1 MAEIEADI
9 KSTFVTD
16 KVATAVTAID
26 TGNWDIAKVVLDK
39 EDNSIVSSSSRDNTM
54 STDNIVV
61 EKETV
66 DAPHTPQLEIEE
78 PTKVLDSTNT
88 DTQKDHNEEGNS
100 EDEYTDD
107 DDSEYTYET
116 ISDDEANE
124 PKKKKGWFGF
134 LKRGKQTKQDDEGSI
149 SSSSSENEEEDI
161 IAALDNHKQ
170 ILSEEDESNSTV
182 SSDDGHGKH
191 HLLNSPQTI
200 HPTISSS
207 TSLNNN
213 TDNKIKQEEK
223 DEEEERLMAQAVQ
236 RVQQRIQQSGGN
248 LYNALDEHDKQ
259 LVDELK
265 GVKDV
270 KKIKEVVDKSIDAE
284 FNNKGGKDREEEAYM
299 STQTES
305 PVIDIEPSAVENNKE
320 GPNNQQQE
328 QSLLDNESS
337 EEEYDEESEDD
348 EPTIVE
354 KQSLLSLAAEHDR
367 VDVINELLTVSEPSL
382 NQFEHDLLLQGV
394 SSVTSPNTMFLEG
407 GRLEAIF
414 IPPPLHVAVAHGSS
428 NAASCLLR
436 MRECDP
442 SIRPQV
448 PKQYLLGGYYD
459 DGRSPSKGSSM
470 NMKEDRNYKKYQDM
484 SAWELAFGGT
494 AVTMIV
500 GDPTQVEEADLKE
513 AAVEEPKRGSWFGFG
528 SSSKIEEEPIKIENV
543 IINGVSKQIKRKVPL
558 NIPPSKLDG
567 IKHAFTAEALRAI
580 GSDEVDRV
588 KQLID
593 AGMDGSLDVG
603 GKTLMQWAVE
613 LDAKECCEL
622 FKASMEEEVGNNTK
636 EEGREEV
643 SADNQVAIDNNQAGT
658 PSSPDKHQ
666 QSLPTHDERL
676 AGLSLSD
683 IQTLTT
689 ENLNLIPALT
699 TCRNDLSSEAQ
710 ICQSIL
716 RDVASTGG
724 KGGLESQSLLQLV
737 RTLKEQRAEAEE
749 AANAWQKAWEERED
763 ELDFFVEEILDDV
776 HRNEL
781 LPILE
786 QVEPIDPSMQGL
798 TLVGSTANNMEEAV
812 KRFIEVDNHVN
823 VLRTQ
828 INNLADDKYM
838 PEIERHGLMG
848 ALTLTRSLRDEVKE
862 VEKKI
867 NLAMMGEGMCRRKI
881 EIIQQRLG
889 GGEDVTSGSASPEY
903 EAHNRMNGDNRT
915 EEEDYH
921 LQAIAQAVAS
931 PSVTQVSETMSPSSP
946 EEEEGHDDD
955 QYVHVSP
962 PEDGGSS
969 DEYSEELSAASEDE
983 KSSNEEEIG
992 ASANASND
1000 ILEEEEDV
1008 KEEEV
1013 ATQELRSPSTVP
1025 DQQANQDIESP
1036 DADVVSTS
1044 TSVDR
1049 IPPKSTTVDNN
1060 SVDKP
1065 SIVIAQ
1071 GKSTAIVLHS
1081 PNIQTGSIPSL
1092 VWEILKRIIGLSRAP
1107 SSRSQS
1113 YNDVETN
1120 PHVMTV

>member
-1 MAEIEADI
+1 
-9 KSTFVTD
+9 
-16 KVATAVTAID
+16 
-26 TGNWDIAKVVLDK
+26 
-39 EDNSIVSSSSRDNTM
+39 
-54 STDNIVV
+54 
-61 EKETV
+61 
-66 DAPHTPQLEIEE
+66 
-78 PTKVLDSTNT
+78 
-88 DTQKDHNEEGNS
+88 
-100 EDEYTDD
+100 
-107 DDSEYTYET
+107 
-116 ISDDEANE
+116 
-124 PKKKKGWFGF
+124 
-134 LKRGKQTKQDDEGSI
+134 
-149 SSSSSENEEEDI
+149 
-161 IAALDNHKQ
+161 
-170 ILSEEDESNSTV
+170 
-182 SSDDGHGKH
+182 
-191 HLLNSPQTI
+191 
-200 HPTISSS
+200 
-207 TSLNNN
+207 
-213 TDNKIKQEEK
+213 
-223 DEEEERLMAQAVQ
+223 
-236 RVQQRIQQSGGN
+236 
-248 LYNALDEHDKQ
+248 
-259 LVDELK
+259 VDELN

-270 KKIKEVVDKSIDAE
+270 KKIKEIVDRSIDDE
-284 FNNKGGKDREEEAYM
+284 FSSGGKDREVEANV

-305 PVIDIEPSAVENNKE
+305 PVIDVKLSVENNKE
-320 GPNNQQQE
+320 EPNNQQQE
-328 QSLLDNESS
+328 QCLLDNESS
-337 EEEYDEESEDD
+337 SDEEYDDEESEDE

-367 VDVINELLTVSEPSL
+367 VDVINELLTISEPSL

-394 SSVTSPNTMFLEG
+394 SSVTSPNTIFLEG

-414 IPPPLHVAVAHGSS
+414 VPPPLHVAVAHGSS

-448 PKQYLLGGYYD
+448 PKQYLLGGYD
-459 DGRSPSKGSSM
+459 DGRSSPSKGSSV

-494 AVTMIV
+494 AVTTIV
-500 GDPTQVEEADLKE
+500 GDPSQVEETDLD
-513 AAVEEPKRGSWFGFG
+513 VEVEVPKRGSWFGFG
-528 SSSKIEEEPIKIENV
+528 SSSKIKEEEEEPIKIENV
-543 IINGVSKQIKRKVPL
+543 IINGVSKQRRIKRKVPL

-588 KQLID
+588 KQLVD

-603 GKTLMQWAVE
+603 GKTLYQWAVE

-622 FKASMEEEVGNNTK
+622 FKASMEEEVGNDTQK
-636 EEGREEV
+636 DAQEEV
-643 SADNQVAIDNNQAGT
+643 SADNQGKTDNGQADA

-666 QSLPTHDERL
+666 QSLPTQDERL

-737 RTLKEQRAEAEE
+737 RSLKEQRAEAEE

-798 TLVGSTANNMEEAV
+798 TLVGSTANNMKEAV

-838 PEIERHGLMG
+838 PEIEKHGLMG

-889 GGEDVTSGSASPEY
+889 GEEGKSGSASPEY
-903 EAHNRMNGDNRT
+903 EGHNEMNGASRT
-915 EEEDYH
+915 DEEDYH

-946 EEEEGHDDD
+946 EEEEEGHDDD

-1000 ILEEEEDV
+1000 ILEEEEDA

-1013 ATQELRSPSTVP
+1013 ATQDASVP
-1025 DQQANQDIESP
+1025 VQQVRPP
-1036 DADVVSTS
+1036 DADVSSSCTP
-1044 TSVDR
+1044 VDR
-1049 IPPKSTTVDNN
+1049 NPSKVTIDNK
-1060 SVDKP
+1060 VDKP
-1065 SIVIAQ
+1065 SVAISH

-1092 VWEILKRIIGLSRAP
+1092 VWEILKRIVGLSRAP

-1113 YNDVETN
+1113 YNDVESN

>member
-1 MAEIEADI
+1 MVEIEADT
-9 KSTFVTD
+9 KSTTNN
-16 KVATAVTAID
+16 KVATAVNAID
-26 TGNWDIAKVVLDK
+26 TGNWEVAKEALDK
-39 EDNSIVSSSSRDNTM
+39 ADISILTSSRDIIM
-54 STDNIVV
+54 STDDNKMAVD
-61 EKETV
+61 KETV
-66 DAPHTPQLEIEE
+66 DAPKPQLEIED
-78 PTKVLDSTNT
+78 PTKVDPINIM
-88 DTQKDHNEEGNS
+88 QKDHHGEENNS
-100 EDEYTDD
+100 EEDEYTDD

-116 ISDDEANE
+116 ISDDDDTK
-124 PKKKKGWFGF
+124 PKKSGWFGF
-134 LKRGKQTKQDDEGSI
+134 LKRGKQKDDDEGSI
-149 SSSSSENEEEDI
+149 SSSSESENEEEDI

-170 ILSEEDESNSTV
+170 ILSEEDSNSNSV
-182 SSDDGHGKH
+182 SSSDDEHGKH

-207 TSLNNN
+207 DIN
-213 TDNKIKQEEK
+213 TVEVK
-223 DEEEERLMAQAVQ
+223 DEDEERLMAQAVQ
-236 RVQQRIQQSGGN
+236 RVQQRIQRSGGN
-248 LYNALDEHDKQ
+248 LYEALDEHDKK

-270 KKIKEVVDKSIDAE
+270 KKIKEVVDRSIDDE
-284 FNNKGGKDREEEAYM
+284 FSNKGGKEDVKEE
-299 STQTES
+299 TETK
-305 PVIDIEPSAVENNKE
+305 KE
-320 GPNNQQQE
+320 ESNNQQQK

-337 EEEYDEESEDD
+337 SEEESSGDEESDED

-354 KQSLLSLAAEHDR
+354 KQTLLSLAAEHDR
-367 VDVINELLTVSEPSL
+367 VDVIKELLTISDKPSL

-394 SSVTSPNTMFLEG
+394 SSVTSPNTMFLDGDG

-414 IPPPLHVAVAHGSS
+414 VPPPLHVAVAHGSC

-448 PKQYLLGGYYD
+448 PKQYLLGGYD
-459 DGRSPSKGSSM
+459 DGRLSPSKGSSM

-500 GDPTQVEEADLKE
+500 GDPTQVEESDIKE
-513 AAVEEPKRGSWFGFG
+513 EVVEEPKRGSWFGFG
-528 SSSKIEEEPIKIENV
+528 SSSKIEEEEPIKIEHV
-543 IINGVSKQIKRKVPL
+543 IINGVSKQRRTKRKVPL

-588 KQLID
+588 KQLVD
-593 AGMDGSLDVG
+593 AGMDGNLDVG
-603 GKTLMQWAVE
+603 GKTLYQWAVE
-613 LDAKECCEL
+613 LDAKECCQL
-622 FKASMEEEVGNNTK
+622 FKAGMEEEVGNDTQ
-636 EEGREEV
+636 EEAQEEI
-643 SADNQVAIDNNQAGT
+643 SADNQATDNSQAGNL
-658 PSSPDKHQ
+658 SSPDKPEP
-666 QSLPTHDERL
+666 SLPTHDERL

-763 ELDFFVEEILDDV
+763 ELDFFVEEVLDDV

-838 PEIERHGLMG
+838 PEIEKHGLMG

-889 GGEDVTSGSASPEY
+889 GEGVKSGSASPEY
-903 EAHNRMNGDNRT
+903 EEQSQMNGASRT

-931 PSVTQVSETMSPSSP
+931 PSVTQASKTMSPSSP
-946 EEEEGHDDD
+946 PEEEGHDDD

-962 PEDGGSS
+962 PEDDGSS
-969 DEYSEELSAASEDE
+969 DEYSEESAASEAE
-983 KSSNEEEIG
+983 RSANEEEI
-992 ASANASND
+992 SADASND
-1000 ILEEEEDV
+1000 ITEEENNVKDEDT
-1008 KEEEV
+1008 
-1013 ATQELRSPSTVP
+1013 ATQELRSSSTIP

-1036 DADVVSTS
+1036 DADVSS
-1044 TSVDR
+1044 ASASVE
-1049 IPPKSTTVDNN
+1049 ISSKSTPVDNN
-1060 SVDKP
+1060 KVDKP
-1065 SIVIAQ
+1065 SVAISE
-1071 GKSTAIVLHS
+1071 GKSTAIVVHS

-1092 VWEILKRIIGLSRAP
+1092 VWEILKRIVGLSRAP
-1107 SSRSQS
+1107 PSRSQS
-1113 YNDVETN
+1113 YNDVESN

>member
-1 MAEIEADI
+1 
-9 KSTFVTD
+9 
-16 KVATAVTAID
+16 
-26 TGNWDIAKVVLDK
+26 
-39 EDNSIVSSSSRDNTM
+39 M
-54 STDNIVV
+54 STDDKIQV
-61 EKETV
+61 KETV
-66 DAPHTPQLEIEE
+66 DAPPPQLEIED
-78 PTKVLDSTNT
+78 PNKVLDSTT
-88 DTQKDHNEEGNS
+88 TQKDLNEENS

-170 ILSEEDESNSTV
+170 ILSEEEDDSNSV
-182 SSDDGHGKH
+182 STSDDEHGKH

-200 HPTISSS
+200 HPTISSE
-207 TSLNNN
+207 TSLN
-213 TDNKIKQEEK
+213 TTNKLKQQQEEK

-236 RVQQRIQQSGGN
+236 RVQQRIVQSGGN
-248 LYNALDEHDKQ
+248 LYNALDEHDQK

-265 GVKDV
+265 GVNDLM
-270 KKIKEVVDKSIDAE
+270 KIKEVVDKSIDDE
-284 FNNKGGKDREEEAYM
+284 FNNKGGKEREVEANVC
-299 STQTES
+299 TQTKS
-305 PVIDIEPSAVENNKE
+305 PMIDIEPSAVETKQEEPNK
-320 GPNNQQQE
+320 QQQE

-337 EEEYDEESEDD
+337 SDEEYDDEESEDE

-414 IPPPLHVAVAHGSS
+414 IPPPLHVAVAHGSC

-448 PKQYLLGGYYD
+448 PKQYLLGGYD
-459 DGRSPSKGSSM
+459 DGRSSPSKGSSM

-494 AVTMIV
+494 AVTTIV
-500 GDPTQVEEADLKE
+500 GDASQVEEAEYKE
-513 AAVEEPKRGSWFGFG
+513 EVEEPKRGSWFGFG
-528 SSSKIEEEPIKIENV
+528 SSSKIEEEEPVEIKNV
-543 IINGVSKQIKRKVPL
+543 IINGVSKQRRIKRKVPL

-622 FKASMEEEVGNNTK
+622 FKTSMEEEVGNNTK

-666 QSLPTHDERL
+666 QSLPTDDERL
-676 AGLSLSD
+676 AGLSLLD

-798 TLVGSTANNMEEAV
+798 NLVGSTANNMEEAV

-838 PEIERHGLMG
+838 PEIEKHGLMG

-889 GGEDVTSGSASPEY
+889 GEEGKSGSASPEY
-903 EAHNRMNGDNRT
+903 EGNNRMNGDNRT

-931 PSVTQVSETMSPSSP
+931 PSVTQASKTMSPSSP
-946 EEEEGHDDD
+946 PGEEGHDDD

-962 PEDGGSS
+962 PEDDGSS
-969 DEYSEELSAASEDE
+969 DEYSEELSAASEAE
-983 KSSNEEEIG
+983 QSSNEEEI
-992 ASANASND
+992 SATADASND

-1008 KEEEV
+1008 KEDEF
-1013 ATQELRSPSTVP
+1013 ATQDASVP
-1025 DQQANQDIESP
+1025 VQQVRPP
-1036 DADVVSTS
+1036 DADVSSSS

-1049 IPPKSTTVDNN
+1049 NPSKATIDNK
-1060 SVDKP
+1060 VDKP
-1065 SIVIAQ
+1065 SVAISQ
-1071 GKSTAIVLHS
+1071 GKSTAVVLHS

-1092 VWEILKRIIGLSRAP
+1092 VWEILKRIVGLSRAP

-1113 YNDVETN
+1113 YNDVESN

>member
-1 MAEIEADI
+1 
-9 KSTFVTD
+9 
-16 KVATAVTAID
+16 
-26 TGNWDIAKVVLDK
+26 
-39 EDNSIVSSSSRDNTM
+39 M
-54 STDNIVV
+54 STDDKIQV
-61 EKETV
+61 EKENE
-66 DAPHTPQLEIEE
+66 DAPPQLEIED
-78 PTKVLDSTNT
+78 PNKVLDSTT
-88 DTQKDHNEEGNS
+88 TQKDLNEENS

-116 ISDDEANE
+116 ISDDDDDNNTK
-124 PKKKKGWFGF
+124 PKKKGWFGF
-134 LKRGKQTKQDDEGSI
+134 LKRGKQTKQEDEGSI

-170 ILSEEDESNSTV
+170 ILSEEDNESNYTV

-200 HPTISSS
+200 HPTISS
-207 TSLNNN
+207 TSLN
-213 TDNKIKQEEK
+213 TTNKLNQQQQQ
-223 DEEEERLMAQAVQ
+223 EEERLMAQAVQ
-236 RVQQRIQQSGGN
+236 RVQQRIKQSGGN
-248 LYNALDEHDKQ
+248 LYEALDEHDKQ

-270 KKIKEVVDKSIDAE
+270 KKIKEIVDKSIDAE
-284 FNNKGGKDREEEAYM
+284 FDSGGSKDREDGDMKE
-299 STQTES
+299 
-305 PVIDIEPSAVENNKE
+305 EPSVDVKPPIEDKE
-320 GPNNQQQE
+320 GPIEQQQE
-328 QSLLDNESS
+328 QSLLDNKSS
-337 EEEYDEESEDD
+337 SDEEYDDEESDEDE

-367 VDVINELLTVSEPSL
+367 VDVINELLTISEPSL

-394 SSVTSPNTMFLEG
+394 SSVTTPNTMFLEG

-448 PKQYLLGGYYD
+448 PKQYLLGGYD
-459 DGRSPSKGSSM
+459 DGRTSPSKGSSM

-494 AVTMIV
+494 AVTTIV
-500 GDPTQVEEADLKE
+500 GDATQVEETEYKL
-513 AAVEEPKRGSWFGFG
+513 EEEVPKRGSWFGFG
-528 SSSKIEEEPIKIENV
+528 SSSKIEEEPIKIESV
-543 IINGVSKQIKRKVPL
+543 IINGVSKQRRIKRKVPL

-588 KQLID
+588 KQLVD

-622 FKASMEEEVGNNTK
+622 FKAGMEEEVGNDSEK
-636 EEGREEV
+636 DAQKEV
-643 SADNQVAIDNNQAGT
+643 SADNQVAIDNSQANIS
-658 PSSPDKHQ
+658 SSPDKHQ
-666 QSLPTHDERL
+666 QSLPTQDERL

-798 TLVGSTANNMEEAV
+798 NLVGSTANNMEEAV

-838 PEIERHGLMG
+838 PEIEKHGLMG

-903 EAHNRMNGDNRT
+903 EGNNRMNGDNRT

-969 DEYSEELSAASEDE
+969 DEYSEELSAASEAE
-983 KSSNEEEIG
+983 QSSNEEEI
-992 ASANASND
+992 SATADASND

-1008 KEEEV
+1008 KEDEF

-1036 DADVVSTS
+1036 DADVSS
-1044 TSVDR
+1044 ASASVE
-1049 IPPKSTTVDNN
+1049 ISSKSTTVDNN
-1060 SVDKP
+1060 KFDKP
-1065 SIVIAQ
+1065 SVAISQ

-1092 VWEILKRIIGLSRAP
+1092 VWEILKRIVGLSRAP

-1113 YNDVETN
+1113 YNDVERN